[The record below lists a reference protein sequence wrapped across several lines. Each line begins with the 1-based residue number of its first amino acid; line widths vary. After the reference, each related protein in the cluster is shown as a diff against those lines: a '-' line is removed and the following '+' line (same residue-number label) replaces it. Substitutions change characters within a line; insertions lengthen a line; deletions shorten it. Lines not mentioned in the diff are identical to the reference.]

1 MTAFP
6 KKKAIGGGRLK
17 FNKNRQKISKIIQLF
32 PVFLIKNM
40 KYYAKSIDFYRHF
53 VYNVL

>member
-6 KKKAIGGGRLK
+6 KKQAIGGGRLK
-17 FNKNRQKISKIIQLF
+17 LNKNRQKISKIIQLF